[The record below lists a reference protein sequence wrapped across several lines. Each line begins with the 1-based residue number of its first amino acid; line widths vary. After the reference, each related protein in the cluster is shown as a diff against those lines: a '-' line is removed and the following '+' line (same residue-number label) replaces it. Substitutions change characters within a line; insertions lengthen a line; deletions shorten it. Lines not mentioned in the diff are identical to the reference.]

1 MQRVNH
7 PLLKPNHMSNYKTYL
22 TQEQVDAIIQIMKV
36 NDFDLKQYKLSE
48 CEFINLAI
56 INAIRTYTWN
66 KNS

>member
-56 INAIRTYTWN
+56 VNAIRTYNWN

>member
-1 MQRVNH
+1 MKAH
-7 PLLKPNHMSNYKTYL
+7 KTYL
-22 TQEQVDAIIQIMKV
+22 TQQQLDAIIQIMKV
-36 NDFDLKQYKLSE
+36 NDFDLTKYKLSE